1 MIFHTKRRV
10 PKPSPVFDTYW
21 RFAKL
26 RQDIFFDKIQA
37 ENQVV
42 FQDEILQKH
51 KFTNAYR
58 ASDRV
63 SQYLIRNVIYSGDQ
77 TFREV
82 FFRTILFKLFNKIST
97 WELLEAD
104 IGELSTE
111 NFNIR
116 QYANTLAEAV
126 SSKET
131 IYSGAYIMASGK
143 STFGYDRKYENHL
156 QLVRLMLDEHL
167 PERIQE
173 ALEMGDVF
181 TLLKSYPTIGS
192 FLAFQFTIDLNY
204 SASLPFNE
212 SDFVV
217 PGPGAKDG
225 IRKCFIDYGDYSEA
239 DIIKYVTDRQELE
252 FNRLNLNFKSLWG
265 RSLQLI
271 DCQNL
276 FCEVD
281 KYARVHH
288 PEVTGLSDR
297 KRIKQLYKPNHEP
310 IQYWYPPKWGINE
323 KITQ

>member
-1 MIFHTKRRV
+1 MIFYKKKKE
-10 PKPSPVFDTYW
+10 PKPSVVLDTYW
-21 RFAKL
+21 RFANL
-26 RQDIFFDKIQA
+26 RQDIFFNKIQA
-37 ENQVV
+37 GDQTV
-42 FQDEILQKH
+42 FQDEILKKH

-63 SQYLIRNVIYSGDQ
+63 SQYLIRNVIYAGDQ

-97 WELLEAD
+97 WELLGAD
-104 IGELSTE
+104 LGSLSTQK
-111 NFNIR
+111 FDVR
-116 QYANTLAEAV
+116 LYAKTLAQAV
-126 SSKET
+126 ASKET

-143 STFGYDRKYENHL
+143 SCFGYNRKYENHL
-156 QLVRLMLDEHL
+156 SLIQLMLDYHL
-167 PERIQE
+167 PERI
-173 ALEMGDVF
+173 LETKNLEDVF
-181 TLLKSYPTIGS
+181 ILLKSYPTIGN

-204 SASLPFNE
+204 SSSLPFNE
-212 SDFVV
+212 MDFVV

-239 DIIKYVTDRQELE
+239 DIIRYVTDRQELE
-252 FNRLNLNFKSLWG
+252 FDRLDLNFKSLWG
-265 RSLQLI
+265 RPLQLI

-288 PEVTGLSDR
+288 PEVIGLSDR

-310 IQYWYPPKWGINE
+310 IQYWYPPKWGIN
-323 KITQ
+323 KNII